1 MTPEIPLWHF
11 MAVSAVLFSIGV
23 LGVLIRREAIIIFL
37 SIELMLNAANLALV
51 AFARYWAALSGQV
64 LAIFI
69 MSIAAAEAA
78 VGLGVMIA
86 LFRNK
91 ETLNMDDINIMKG

>member
-1 MTPEIPLWHF
+1 
-11 MAVSAVLFSIGV
+11 
-23 LGVLIRREAIIIFL
+23 
-37 SIELMLNAANLALV
+37 MLNAANLALV
-51 AFARYWAALSGQV
+51 AFARYWATLSGQV

-91 ETLNMDDINIMKG
+91 DTLNMDDIKIMKG